1 MMNVGLVIFSLLF
14 LVGNYLAYKEKISA
28 FVPFLFVF
36 LSEGTAGL
44 ALYFW
49 QGGSRQLMT
58 AFGLIVLFSVL
69 ALILARFLPG
79 LHPLIWAEIV
89 FLVQAGSFML
99 YRIDAALAVR
109 HIIICLLGLVLILPI
124 HWLVGNFRT
133 APRYYFLYYIAAV
146 GLLLMNNVTMYGA
159 TNWTQIQ
166 IAGIGRLI
174 YQPSEFVK
182 ILYSLFLA
190 SFLLQR
196 FSWRGFLTASFLS
209 MAVVGILVW
218 QRDLGGAFIFF
229 IIYAA
234 ITYMYSHNK
243 LLLLGQWIL
252 AAAAAGVSIFFFS
265 HVRVRIISWLYPL
278 QYAQNESY
286 QIVRSL
292 QALMNGR
299 WWGTGLGCGAPERI
313 PVVTSDFLF
322 AAIGEE
328 YGAFYLLLFVL
339 HFLCLLLFLYNQ
351 CLKSQNKFYF
361 YAGTGLTTML
371 AVQGFLIMGGSSCM
385 IPLTGVVLPFVSYGG
400 SAMLGNFA
408 VAGMIEN
415 MSKLSEQE
423 QIDVMGAAAIDQ
435 DLTEVWAL
443 SKYIRL
449 LKAFVLVLYLAL
461 TLYLIWLYQF
471 SGIKF
476 G

>member
-14 LVGNYLAYKEKISA
+14 LAGNYLAYKEKISW

-49 QGGSRQLMT
+49 QGGSRQLLT
-58 AFGLIVLFSVL
+58 VCGLGFLFSL
-69 ALILARFLPG
+69 LSLFLARFLPG
-79 LHPLIWAEIV
+79 LHALVWAEIV
-89 FLVQAGSFML
+89 FLVQTGSFML
-99 YRIDAALAVR
+99 YRIDPELAIK
-109 HIIICLLGLVLILPI
+109 HIIICFFGLALILPI
-124 HWLVGNFRT
+124 HWLVRNFQT

-146 GLLLMNNVTMYGA
+146 GLLLLNNVTMYGA
-159 TNWTQIQ
+159 TNWTQIE
-166 IAGIGRLI
+166 ISGLGKLI
-174 YQPSEFVK
+174 YQPSEIVK

-190 SFLLQR
+190 SFLLQK
-196 FSWRGFLTASFLS
+196 FSWRGFLAASLLS
-209 MAVVGILVW
+209 AAIVGILVW

-243 LLLLGQWIL
+243 LLLFGQWLL
-252 AAAAAGVSIFFFS
+252 AAAAAAASIFFFA
-265 HVRVRIISWLYPL
+265 HVRVRRISWLYPL
-278 QYAQNESY
+278 KYAQNESY

-299 WWGTGLGCGAPERI
+299 WWGTGLGYGNPERI

-328 YGAFYLLLFVL
+328 YGALYLLLFVL

-351 CLKSQNKFYF
+351 CLKSKNKFYF

-408 VAGMIEN
+408 IAGMIEN
-415 MSKLSEQE
+415 MSKLFERE
-423 QIDVMGAAAIDQ
+423 KNGGTPAADHKLA
-435 DLTEVWAL
+435 EVWVL
-443 SKYIRL
+443 RKYIRW
-449 LKAFVLVLYLAL
+449 LKILVLVLYLAL
-461 TLYLIWLYQF
+461 TLYLLWFYQF
-471 SGIKF
+471 GGLAFKR
-476 G
+476 